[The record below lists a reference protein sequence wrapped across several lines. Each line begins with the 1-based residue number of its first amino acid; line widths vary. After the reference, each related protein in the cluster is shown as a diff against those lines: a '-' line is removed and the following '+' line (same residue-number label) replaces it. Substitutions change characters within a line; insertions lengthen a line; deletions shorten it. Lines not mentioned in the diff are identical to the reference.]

1 LENLKVTVRFYASLR
16 ERLGVKKVN
25 LQLEEGSSFTSAMEK
40 LAETL
45 GNKADVIFDKLKI
58 KDSVMVSVNNNLVK
72 PSDLTELKLKDG
84 DVIDIMPL
92 PSGG

>member
-1 LENLKVTVRFYASLR
+1 MENLKVTVRFYASLR

-25 LQLEEGSSFTSAMEK
+25 LQLEEASSFTSAMEK

>member
-1 LENLKVTVRFYASLR
+1 
-16 ERLGVKKVN
+16 
-25 LQLEEGSSFTSAMEK
+25 
-40 LAETL
+40 
-45 GNKADVIFDKLKI
+45 ADVIFDKLKI

>member
-1 LENLKVTVRFYASLR
+1 MENLKVTVRFYASLR

-25 LQLEEGSSFTSAMEK
+25 LQLEEGSSFTSATEK